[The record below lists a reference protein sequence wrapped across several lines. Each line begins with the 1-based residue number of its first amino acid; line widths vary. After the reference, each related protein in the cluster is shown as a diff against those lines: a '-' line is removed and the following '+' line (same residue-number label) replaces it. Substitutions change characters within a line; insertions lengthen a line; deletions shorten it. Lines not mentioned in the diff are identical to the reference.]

1 MKSYNSPLF
10 HGQTSVP
17 TPRPRVIE
25 ASKAMLAAAKVM
37 AIPVIVTVRHRAGT
51 VVGILWDILWLFSEI
66 VWERFKGF
74 FNGDFKGML
83 LNVSRFSVFHTL
95 TFRYWLWWL

>member
-1 MKSYNSPLF
+1 MF

-37 AIPVIVTVRHRAGT
+37 AIPVIVTVRHRRDGGLSEN
-51 VVGILWDILWLFSEI
+51 VGYIPNEI
-66 VWERFKGF
+66 AI
-74 FNGDFKGML
+74 
-83 LNVSRFSVFHTL
+83 
-95 TFRYWLWWL
+95 